1 MRDAVRPEGTL
12 EDYAIWD
19 GGPSMGGA
27 WIAHPQAR
35 GAIAVTVETP
45 DGRRVETRLM
55 GLRGSARRT
64 GFVVSAD
71 LARALGL
78 TPGAP
83 LRLTAIPAEAAPQ
96 VARAGSGTPPAH
108 RAPAPL
114 VASPPERPGQGPR
127 IAALP
132 ADRPAQAA
140 APGLIPPPEPS
151 RIPRDPR
158 VAAPEASPAPPARP
172 AAAPLQA
179 RPRPFDTTA
188 VPSPSGPGAGP
199 SIKAPA

>member
-1 MRDAVRPEGTL
+1 MAAGPGAAQTAAGDAPPSATPIPAASIPAASIPAASIPAGQAAVAPPAEAQAATAEAAPPGPPAAPSAEADAAGARDAVRPEGTL

-19 GGPSMGGA
+19 GGPSMGGT

-55 GLRGSARRT
+55 GLRGAARRT

-83 LRLTAIPAEAAPQ
+83 LLLTAIPAEAAPQ
-96 VARAGSGTPPAH
+96 PIQH
-108 RAPAPL
+108 R
-114 VASPPERPGQGPR
+114 R
-127 IAALP
+127 
-132 ADRPAQAA
+132 
-140 APGLIPPPEPS
+140 
-151 RIPRDPR
+151 
-158 VAAPEASPAPPARP
+158 
-172 AAAPLQA
+172 
-179 RPRPFDTTA
+179 
-188 VPSPSGPGAGP
+188 
-199 SIKAPA
+199 